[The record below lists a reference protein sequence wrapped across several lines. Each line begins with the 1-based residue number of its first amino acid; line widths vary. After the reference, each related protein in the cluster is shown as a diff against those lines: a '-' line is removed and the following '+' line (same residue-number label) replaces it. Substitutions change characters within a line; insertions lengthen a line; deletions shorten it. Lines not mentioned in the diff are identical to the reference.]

1 MCTRWLLL
9 LASLLAAPHSPI
21 SERSAGHSGA
31 GFAAAKSA
39 DRSWIRESRE
49 IAASKHKSGPKSS
62 SGSLKCRNIT
72 FDDQSATPKY
82 ARMQLPFLSPVH
94 DPKQPVTTSVVFIK
108 IHKTGSATLQTILYQ
123 FALRHRLRIY
133 TDKTGFPNAFEQPQK
148 ADTWGAPQTL
158 SYNMI
163 GSHSIMN
170 IDNMLQTVP
179 GAK

>member
-1 MCTRWLLL
+1 
-9 LASLLAAPHSPI
+9 
-21 SERSAGHSGA
+21 
-31 GFAAAKSA
+31 
-39 DRSWIRESRE
+39 
-49 IAASKHKSGPKSS
+49 
-62 SGSLKCRNIT
+62 
-72 FDDQSATPKY
+72 
-82 ARMQLPFLSPVH
+82 MQLPFLSPVH

-133 TDKTGFPNAFEQPQK
+133 TDKK